1 MTMIRTV
8 FAGALALAFAVAF
21 AGCGGDSPTTPAPG
35 PAPAPAP
42 APAPEPAPAPA
53 PRGVP
58 AGLAVS
64 ATGPGFIEWS
74 WSPLEGA
81 EGYQVQ
87 FSPDAFFTADD
98 EVVDRTAE
106 ETSYRRENLPAG
118 TSAHLR
124 VRASTGAGE
133 ERLFGDWSAS
143 VSGRSPIPVPSGL
156 AVSATGGDFIEWNW
170 DAVEGAAGYQ
180 VQYSPDARFT
190 EEDEIV
196 DRTPG
201 QLSWRKEDL
210 PYRTLGHVRV
220 RTLLQV
226 GFQRLS
232 GDWSA
237 EVPGVTDPPSAEPG
251 TVTGIEVADVGPD
264 FVLWSW
270 DPVPGAIRYEVRVYP
285 NGGYEWDLVRV
296 EEPFLLVDGLE
307 PGAVVKIRVQAI
319 ADSGRGLPWSKYALA
334 ETLPPSARVC
344 TNERELAARYSRF
357 VSEWDGTPF
366 RVDLIRDGFPEFVT
380 EAGLVEL
387 LEPVGL
393 LADKIEQQLGYR
405 IVEKGAVISVPEG
418 TPPGWNE
425 DILEF
430 GRTCPVP
437 RERGQVHFFYLD
449 NYFPSNP
456 KVGAVARPDCGAFAI
471 TKYRVEQSSWRPY
484 LWGGPVM
491 HELFHVFGFRHID
504 EYDRPD
510 GVPMSRALD
519 DSSQTP
525 GAQSA
530 TWEDIEMLRCIFP
543 REE

>member
-8 FAGALALAFAVAF
+8 FASALALA
-21 AGCGGDSPTTPAPG
+21 GCDNGGSPTTPAP
-35 PAPAPAP
+35 APAPPP
-42 APAPEPAPAPA
+42 APAPEPA
-53 PRGVP
+53 
-58 AGLAVS
+58 
-64 ATGPGFIEWS
+64 
-74 WSPLEGA
+74 A
-81 EGYQVQ
+81 E
-87 FSPDAFFTADD
+87 
-98 EVVDRTAE
+98 
-106 ETSYRRENLPAG
+106 
-118 TSAHLR
+118 
-124 VRASTGAGE
+124 
-133 ERLFGDWSAS
+133 
-143 VSGRSPIPVPSGL
+143 IPVPSGL
-156 AVSATGGDFIEWNW
+156 AVSATGGDFIEWSW

-201 QLSWRKEDL
+201 EISWRKEDL
-210 PYRTLGHVRV
+210 PYRTPGYVRV

-226 GFQRLS
+226 GFERLP

-237 EVPGVTDPPSAEPG
+237 EVPGVTDPPPAEPG

-270 DPVPGAIRYEVRVYP
+270 DPIPGAIRYQVRVHP
-285 NGGYEWDLVRV
+285 DAGDEWHLVQV
-296 EEPFLLVDGLE
+296 EDPFLLVDGLE
-307 PGAVVKIRVQAI
+307 PGGAVVIRVRAI
-319 ADSGRGLPWSKYALA
+319 ADSGGLPWSDYVLS

-344 TNERELAARYSRF
+344 TNERELAARYSSF

-387 LEPVGL
+387 LDPVGL

-405 IVEKGAVISVPEG
+405 IVEKGAVIPVPEG
-418 TPPGWNE
+418 TPSDWNE
-425 DILEF
+425 DIVEF

-449 NYFPSNP
+449 NYVSYSP
-456 KVGAVARPDCGAFAI
+456 KAGAVARPDCGAFAI
-471 TKYRVEQSSWRPY
+471 TKYRVEQSNWRPY

-504 EYDRPD
+504 DYNRPD

-519 DSSQTP
+519 DADRAP
-525 GAQSA
+525 GAQRA
-530 TWEDIEMLRCIFP
+530 TWADIDMLRCIFP
-543 REE
+543 KHE